1 MNLEDCINY
10 LLTNAQHTV
19 FQLMKKELEP
29 FDLTPIQYGV
39 LKCIWQKKYHNPKD
53 IASFLNIETST
64 ISGILERME
73 NKGLI
78 QREIDESDRRFI
90 RIELTEKSKGLE
102 ESVNQVVEEVNRK
115 VLFNFSETS
124 ISSLKELL
132 RQISTV

>member
-29 FDLTPIQYGV
+29 YDLTPIQYGV
-39 LKCIWQKKYHNPKD
+39 LKCIWQKELHNPRD
-53 IASFLNIETST
+53 IAAFLNVETST

-73 NKGLI
+73 NKSLI
-78 QREIDESDRRFI
+78 RREIDESDRRFI
-90 RIELTEKSKGLE
+90 RIELTDKSKKLE
-102 ESVNQVVEEVNRK
+102 IPVNQVVEGVNQK
-115 VLFNFSETS
+115 VLAGFSKERTE
-124 ISSLKELL
+124 SLKELL